1 MKPVQRLLIGA
12 IVILGGVG
20 GFAFGRFLLRPSTD
34 VPQPI
39 AFNHALHTGD
49 VGMTCDMCHPFF
61 ESGLHSGL
69 PRLGTCMEC
78 HEEPLTESEEEQRIR
93 DLAAEGEDDV
103 FRKLFKL
110 PDHVFYSHRR
120 HAALGEIPC
129 ETCHGDV
136 ATSTTPPE
144 RPLVRVTM
152 DFCTECHE
160 DRNVESE
167 CTTCHR

>member
-1 MKPVQRLLIGA
+1 LIGA

-39 AFNHALHTGD
+39 AFNHELHTGEL
-49 VGMTCDMCHPFF
+49 GMTCDMCHEFY
-61 ESGLHSGL
+61 ERAQHSGL

-78 HEEPLTESEEEQRIR
+78 HEEPLTESDEEQRIR
-93 DLAAEGEDDV
+93 DLAAEGGDDV
-103 FRKLFKL
+103 FRKLFKM

-152 DFCTECHE
+152 GFCTECHE
-160 DRNVESE
+160 DRKVGAE